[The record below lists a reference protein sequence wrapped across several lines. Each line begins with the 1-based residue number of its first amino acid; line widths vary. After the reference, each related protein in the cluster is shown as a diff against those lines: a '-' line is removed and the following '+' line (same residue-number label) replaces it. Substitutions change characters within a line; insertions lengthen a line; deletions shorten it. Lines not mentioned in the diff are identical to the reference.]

1 MSRRRWYVAACGLGL
16 IGLLGAI
23 AFPRPAVHSVVEPA
37 ESAEFAE
44 RTAASSDVDDR
55 VGTPVPDGP
64 FDVVRPR
71 LETAAAAGDP
81 DAAFR
86 LGRALMHCLD
96 YRPITDGV
104 LAGLMAELI
113 ADAGSSIRIG
123 GRPLADEVSIDTVL
137 FAQQEARRICADTA
151 SLRARP
157 PALDAH
163 AYIEQAARSGHPG
176 AAALYPE
183 LAFREFRTPI
193 ELIKNAEEVARRRE
207 RARAYLLAAVRA
219 GESEALLAA
228 SRAYS
233 ADGWLAR
240 DPEQALTYWLA
251 YTRTDAFA
259 RIPASLARERT
270 AELEA
275 MATASQQE
283 RAAARAAQV
292 FDAARER
299 KDAH

>member
-1 MSRRRWYVAACGLGL
+1 MSRLRWYVAACGLGL
-16 IGLLGAI
+16 LGSI
-23 AFPRPAVHSVVEPA
+23 AFLRPAAHGVIEPA
-37 ESAEFAE
+37 ESIEFAE
-44 RTAASSDVDDR
+44 RTTASSSGDALVA
-55 VGTPVPDGP
+55 TPVPEGP

-71 LETAAAAGDP
+71 LENAAAAGDP

-96 YRPITDGV
+96 YRPITDGALV
-104 LAGLMAELI
+104 ELMTELI
-113 ADAGSSIRIG
+113 ANAGSSIRIG
-123 GRPLADEVSIDTVL
+123 GRALDDEVSIDTVL
-137 FAQQEARRICADTA
+137 FAQEETRRTCADTA

-163 AYIEQAARSGHPG
+163 AYIEQAARAGHPG

-183 LAFREFRTPI
+183 LVFREFRTPV
-193 ELIKNAEEVARRRE
+193 ELIENAEEVARRRDH
-207 RARAYLLAAVRA
+207 ARAYLLAAVRT
-219 GESEALLAA
+219 GEPEALLAA

-233 ADGWLAR
+233 VNGWLAP

-259 RIPASLARERT
+259 RIPASLASERT

-283 RAAARAAQV
+283 RAAARAAHI
-292 FDAARER
+292 FDAAREQ